1 MLLVNLSGFVAMGI
15 CAYLRYRLSNM
26 VKGLPL
32 LNPYISWENINMEN
46 KTETKT
52 KTISK
57 KELMRSIEL
66 LDTNKVF
73 DLVSLNRTNIAN
85 IKAIEGML
93 KA

>member
-1 MLLVNLSGFVAMGI
+1 MGI
-15 CAYLRYRLSNM
+15 YAYLRCRLSNM

-32 LNPYISWENINMEN
+32 LNPYISWEKINME
-46 KTETKT
+46 KKEEKKKSIT
-52 KTISK
+52 K
-57 KELMRSIEL
+57 KELMRSIET

-85 IKAIEGML
+85 IKAIAEML